1 MGTDTI
7 SDLYRMRR
15 GYEKASLCIPS
26 GVSEIGWITV
36 PKNGT
41 SFQEKSGT
49 AIFLFCSDFL
59 KMVPKMVTKI
69 HLQSGRPE
77 VLPDCR

>member
-15 GYEKASLCIPS
+15 GYEKASLCISS
-26 GVSEIGWITV
+26 GVSEIGWDTV

-41 SFQEKSGT
+41 SFQKKNGT
-49 AIFLFCSDFL
+49 AIFSFCINFL
-59 KMVPKMVTKI
+59 KLVPKMGTKI
-69 HLQSGRPE
+69 HFDSGRPR
-77 VLPDCR
+77 VLP